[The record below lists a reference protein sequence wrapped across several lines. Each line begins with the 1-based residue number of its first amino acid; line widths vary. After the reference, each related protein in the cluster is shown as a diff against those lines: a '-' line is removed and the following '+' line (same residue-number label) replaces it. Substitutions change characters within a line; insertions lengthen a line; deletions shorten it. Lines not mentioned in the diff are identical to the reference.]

1 MAELIVLGTAAS
13 VPDAEHDTVGYVLRG
28 SGWAVLIECGGS
40 PLHKL
45 ARFGIDLDDIA
56 AVILT
61 HGHADHIYGL
71 PMLVQGLWLGGREA
85 ALAIYGPRQTLDRAR
100 QLLEIFHLAERE
112 GMFTIRWKA
121 IPLRENQPVLS
132 LHGIEI
138 TASPVPHGKQD
149 TVALRLENPVT
160 GQAIAYSS
168 DTEPSPALVRLAA
181 GAGLLIH
188 EASGEAAGHSSPA
201 QAAEVAR
208 EAGVER
214 LVLTHY
220 PVVGTDLM
228 RWRDQAAGQGVEV
241 ELARDG
247 DAHSVSSQ

>member
-13 VPDAEHDTVGYVLRG
+13 VPDAEHDTVGYVLRDN
-28 SGWAVLIECGGS
+28 GWAVLIECGGS

-45 ARFGIDLDDIA
+45 ARYGIGFDEIE

-61 HGHADHIYGL
+61 HGHADHVYGL

-85 ALAIYGPRQTLDRAR
+85 ALPIYGPRQTLDRAR
-100 QLLEIFHLAERE
+100 QILELFDLAERE
-112 GMFTIRWKA
+112 DLFEIQWKG
-121 IPLRENQPVLS
+121 IPLRESQPVLS

-138 TASPVPHGKQD
+138 TASPVPHGRQD
-149 TVALRLENPVT
+149 TVALRLENPAT
-160 GQAIAYSS
+160 GRSIVYSS
-168 DTEPSPALVRLAA
+168 DTEPCPALSRLAA

-188 EASGEAAGHSSPA
+188 EATGDHAGHSAPA
-201 QAAEVAR
+201 EAAEVAR

-220 PVVGTDLM
+220 PVVDTDLA

-241 ELARDG
+241 SLARDG
-247 DAHSVSSQ
+247 DVHSLR